1 MHYEILAGRINIEAV
16 EVFLQEINA
25 IARSNNVIIQAI
37 DAKKVAD
44 RQHVDT
50 AVRHAIRSFAEHR
63 NVANDLG
70 VEILLNLSASRQ
82 IQKALS
88 MGVHEGAMEVLMI
101 VLGTAKSIEA
111 STRRLTC
118 LLVPDP
124 HVIDYRGEKRVQLMR
139 MFRITEE
146 EINAVGGD
154 HRIPELVR
162 ERLALFDA
170 FK

>member
-1 MHYEILAGRINIEAV
+1 MPHEILAGRITIKSVDA
-16 EVFLQEINA
+16 FLQEINA
-25 IARSNNVIIQAI
+25 IAGSNNVIIQAV

-44 RQHVDT
+44 RQHVET
-50 AVRHAIRSFAEHR
+50 AVRRAVRSFAEHR

-70 VEILLNLSASRQ
+70 VEILLHLSASRQ

-88 MGVHEGAMEVLMI
+88 MGVREGAMEVLLI
-101 VLGTAKSIEA
+101 VLGTAKSIQA
-111 STRRLTC
+111 SRRKLAGLLTA
-118 LLVPDP
+118 DP
-124 HVIDYRGEKRVQLMR
+124 HVLDFRREKREQLMT
-139 MFRITEE
+139 MFSITEQ

-154 HRIPELVR
+154 DRIPELVR

>member
-70 VEILLNLSASRQ
+70 VEILLYLSASRQ

-88 MGVHEGAMEVLMI
+88 MGVQEGAMEVLMI
-101 VLGTAKSIEA
+101 VLGTVKSIEA
-111 STRRLTC
+111 SMHRLTC
-118 LLVPDP
+118 LLVPDT
-124 HVIDYRGEKRVQLMR
+124 HVIDYRGEKRAQLMR

>member
-1 MHYEILAGRINIEAV
+1 MRYEILAGSVTIEAV
-16 EVFLQEINA
+16 EAFLQEINE
-25 IARSNNVIIQAI
+25 ISRSNNAIIQAI

-50 AVRHAIRSFAEHR
+50 AVRQAIRSFAEHR
-63 NVANDLG
+63 NVAKDLG
-70 VEILLNLSASRQ
+70 VEILLHLSASRQ

-88 MGVHEGAMEVLMI
+88 MGVHGGEMEVLLI

-111 STRRLTC
+111 STRRLTH
-118 LLVPDP
+118 LLVADP
-124 HVIDYRGEKRVQLMR
+124 HVIDYSGEKRAQLMR
-139 MFRITEE
+139 TFSITEE

-154 HRIPELVR
+154 QRIPELVG

>member
-1 MHYEILAGRINIEAV
+1 MRYEILAGTITIESV
-16 EVFLQEINA
+16 EAFLREINA
-25 IARSNNVIIQAI
+25 IAQSNNVIIQAI

-50 AVRHAIRSFAEHR
+50 AVRHAIRSFAEHH

-70 VEILLNLSASRQ
+70 VEILLHLSASRQ
-82 IQKALS
+82 IQRALRT
-88 MGVHEGAMEVLMI
+88 GVREGAMDVLLI
-101 VLGTAKSIEA
+101 VLGTSKSIEA
-111 STRRLTC
+111 STRKLAD
-118 LLVPDP
+118 LLAVDP
-124 HVIDYRGEKRVQLMR
+124 HVIEYSREKREQLMKT
-139 MFRITEE
+139 FSITEE

-162 ERLALFDA
+162 ERIALFNA